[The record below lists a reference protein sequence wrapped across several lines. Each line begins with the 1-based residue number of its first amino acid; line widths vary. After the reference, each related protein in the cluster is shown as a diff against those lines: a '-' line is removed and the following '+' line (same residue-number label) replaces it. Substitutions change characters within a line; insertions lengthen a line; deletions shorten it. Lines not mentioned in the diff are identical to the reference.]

1 MNNNFFNHFATL
13 CNRAHD
19 LEKEIL
25 YRQNRNLETKD
36 LEEELVNLKNRISY
50 LKKNHLISNRK
61 IK

>member
-1 MNNNFFNHFATL
+1 MNNNFFNHFAKL

-50 LKKNHLISNRK
+50 LKKTI
-61 IK
+61 

>member
-25 YRQNRNLETKD
+25 YCQNRNLETKD

-50 LKKNHLISNRK
+50 LKKTI
-61 IK
+61 